1 MKVLTTS
8 LKDVLL
14 IEQDVYGDRR
24 GYFMETYQKKRYGS
38 NCIETEFV
46 HDNLSYST
54 GGTLRGLHYQFPNA
68 QAKLIQVVQGEVFD
82 VAVDIRRG
90 SPSFGNWVGVHLSDQ
105 NKRQLYIPEGFAHGF
120 CVISDTAIFSYKCNA
135 FYDPGCEGG
144 ILWSDPAIGID
155 WPLDN
160 FLLSDKDLKYSCL
173 KDVPAERLPVM
184 EVKSCRSLQPEQM
197 GRLAGSLP
205 ARDLNTVLTPSL

>member
-8 LKDVLL
+8 LNDVLL

-38 NCIETEFV
+38 NCIATEFV
-46 HDNLSYST
+46 QDNLSYST

-68 QAKLIQVVQGEVFD
+68 QAKLIQ
-82 VAVDIRRG
+82 
-90 SPSFGNWVGVHLSDQ
+90 
-105 NKRQLYIPEGFAHGF
+105 
-120 CVISDTAIFSYKCNA
+120 
-135 FYDPGCEGG
+135 
-144 ILWSDPAIGID
+144 
-155 WPLDN
+155 
-160 FLLSDKDLKYSCL
+160 
-173 KDVPAERLPVM
+173 
-184 EVKSCRSLQPEQM
+184 EQT

>member
-1 MKVLTTS
+1 MKILTTY

-14 IEQDVYGDRR
+14 IEQDVFGDKR
-24 GYFMETYQKKRYGS
+24 GYFMETYQKNRYVS
-38 NCIETEFV
+38 NSIKPEFV
-46 HDNLSYST
+46 QDNLSYST
-54 GGTLRGLHYQFPNA
+54 DGTLRGLHYQFPNA

-82 VAVDIRRG
+82 VAVDIRRD

-120 CVISDTAIFSYKCNA
+120 CVISDTAIFSYKCSA
-135 FYDPGCEGG
+135 FYDPGSEGG

-184 EVKSCRSLQPEQM
+184 EVDSCRSLQLEQM
-197 GRLAGSLP
+197 GRLAGSMP
-205 ARDLNTVLTPSL
+205 ARDLDTALTLSL

>member
-1 MKVLTTS
+1 MKVVTTS

-14 IEQDVYGDRR
+14 IEQNVFGDRR
-24 GYFMETYQKKRYGS
+24 GYFMETYQKNRYVS
-38 NCIETEFV
+38 HCIETEFV
-46 HDNLSYST
+46 QDNLSYST

-90 SPSFGNWVGVHLSDQ
+90 SPSFGEWVGVHLSDH

-120 CVISDTAIFSYKCNA
+120 CVISDTAIFSYKCSA
-135 FYDPGCEGG
+135 FYDPGSEGG

-160 FLLSDKDLKYSCL
+160 FLLSDKDLNYPCL

-184 EVKSCRSLQPEQM
+184 AVNSFRSLQPEQAD
-197 GRLAGSLP
+197 RLVGSLP
-205 ARDLNTVLTPSL
+205 ARELNTVLTPSL

>member
-1 MKVLTTS
+1 MKVWTTS

-14 IEQDVYGDRR
+14 IEQDVYGDKR
-24 GYFMETYQKKRYGS
+24 GYFMETYQKKKYSS
-38 NCIETEFV
+38 NCIESEFV
-46 HDNLSYST
+46 QDNLSYST

-90 SPSFGNWVGVHLSDQ
+90 SPSFGDWVGIHLSDQ

-120 CVISDTAIFSYKCNA
+120 CVTSDTAIFSYKCSA
-135 FYDPGCEGG
+135 FYDPGSEGG

-155 WPLDN
+155 WPSEN
-160 FLLSDKDLKYSCL
+160 FLLSDKDIKYPCL
-173 KDVPAERLPVM
+173 KDVPTERLPIM
-184 EVKSCRSLQPEQM
+184 EVNSFRFLQQEQM
-197 GRLAGSLP
+197 ARLAGRLP

>member
-24 GYFMETYQKKRYGS
+24 GYFMETYQKKRYSS
-38 NCIETEFV
+38 NCIATEFV
-46 HDNLSYST
+46 QDNLSYST
-54 GGTLRGLHYQFPNA
+54 GRTLRGLHYQFPNS

-90 SPSFGNWVGVHLSDQ
+90 SPSFGDWIGVYLSDQ

-120 CVISDTAIFSYKCNA
+120 CVISDLALFSYKCNA
-135 FYDPGCEGG
+135 FYDPGSEGG

-160 FLLSDKDLKYSCL
+160 FLLSDKDLKYPCL
-173 KDVPAERLPVM
+173 KDVSVERLPLM
-184 EVKSCRSLQPEQM
+184 EADSCRSLQQEPM
-197 GRLAGSLP
+197 GRSAGSLP
-205 ARDLNTVLTPSL
+205 AKDLNTVLTLSL